1 MINTILQYTTL
12 GINSVSVLFFP
23 VDEGAKMAETDV
35 PFVSHVSTGLTC
47 VGGLSTLIGQIE
59 DNVKAHPL
67 IKWVVVPLVLLHVGV
82 IVLLMG
88 TLAMGSL
95 DKFKVL
101 GSKISSYVMP
111 VVNGLLAGYVI
122 YQMVADCKNQF
133 NMTNTGKVVHK
144 LPALLSYPPMNK
156 HPFYVLVIFIRTGG
170 IIMTF
175 AGGLT
180 ELTGRKKG

>member
-1 MINTILQYTTL
+1 M
-12 GINSVSVLFFP
+12 SVLFFP
-23 VDEGAKMAETDV
+23 IDEGTKMAETEV
-35 PFVSHVSTGLTC
+35 PFVSHVSTGLSC
-47 VGGLSTLIGQIE
+47 VSGLSALIGQIE

-95 DKFKVL
+95 DKFKAL
-101 GSKISSYVMP
+101 GTKISSYVMP
-111 VVNGLLAGYVI
+111 VINGLLAGYVI
-122 YQMVADCKNQF
+122 YKMVSDCNKEF
-133 NMTNTGKVVHK
+133 NMSNAGTVVHK

-175 AGGLT
+175 AGGMVALS
-180 ELTGRKKG
+180 GGKKG